1 MVDNTIRDLRRKHN
15 EERDAEMAS
24 LFSLMLGLAERDC
37 FSNNQ
42 LRKQWDLN
50 NQVSGIEF
58 DFANPWYVAEPIS
71 TIQDIMLIVDGTK
84 IGQEHLAIIIR
95 GQKIPVK
102 VAKTIY
108 EIWWG
113 FGEVLQILIEDQKF
127 VNQNIPKKVNLEIHL
142 DLRTTMYYGI
152 PNNLAHYVLNHEME
166 VL

>member
-15 EERDAEMAS
+15 EERDKEMAS
-24 LFSLMLGLAERDC
+24 LYSLMLGLAERDC
-37 FSNNQ
+37 FPNNQ
-42 LRKQWDLN
+42 LRKYCDPN
-50 NQVSGIEF
+50 NTVAGYVF

-71 TIQDIMLIVDGTK
+71 TVQDIKLIVDGTM

-113 FGEVLQILIEDQKF
+113 VGEVLQILIEDQKF
-127 VNQNIPKKVNLEIHL
+127 INQNKLKKVNLEIHL

-152 PNNLAHYVLNHEME
+152 PNNLAQYVLNHEME